1 MRWSGGN
8 GTRAISRQG
17 KIGIKRHQ
25 VQSVITWVGV
35 EPTLKTVFYAKNY
48 NSTAPLKDGN
58 FWLRILRALFHI
70 LAGVW
75 TETYDPRRGSDQRHL
90 PVVNVNKTMRGFV
103 AQEGNSPPCMTL
115 IAFGINHNTAPVD
128 VREAVAFAPE
138 QMQQALVSLQETA
151 QVREVAILSTC
162 NRTEIYAE
170 AESGDAEP
178 LLIWLAQFHNTDAH
192 RLSSSHYSFTGMDA
206 ARHMMKVASGLD
218 SLVLGEPQI
227 LGQMKSAYATA
238 NDVGSLGSQ
247 LHATFHKVFSV
258 AKRVRSETA
267 IGENPVSV
275 AYAAVSLAQQI
286 FSDLKKDTAL
296 LIGAGE
302 TIELVA
308 RHLAQQGLK
317 KMIVANRTLGNAVEL
332 AKQFNAEAILL
343 ADIPAHLHR
352 ADIIISSTAS
362 QLPILGKGAV
372 EAALKKRR
380 HKPMFMVD
388 IAVPRDIESQVAELS
403 DVYLYTVDDLR
414 DVIDEN
420 MRSREQAAKI
430 ATEIIEEGV
439 ASFADDLRAQDAVA
453 TVKVF
458 RQSLEE
464 MRDLELLKAQRF
476 LQSGGDPA
484 EVLQQLARNLT
495 NKIMHKP
502 TQQIK
507 KASIAGDYGLIT
519 SMHRLFELDIAGG
532 EPNNDPAAPLP
543 DGNTSENS

>member
-1 MRWSGGN
+1 
-8 GTRAISRQG
+8 
-17 KIGIKRHQ
+17 
-25 VQSVITWVGV
+25 
-35 EPTLKTVFYAKNY
+35 
-48 NSTAPLKDGN
+48 
-58 FWLRILRALFHI
+58 
-70 LAGVW
+70 
-75 TETYDPRRGSDQRHL
+75 
-90 PVVNVNKTMRGFV
+90 
-103 AQEGNSPPCMTL
+103 MTL
-115 IAFGINHNTAPVD
+115 IAFGINHNTAPVE

-138 QMQQALVSLQETA
+138 QLQQALVSVRSGA
-151 QVREVAILSTC
+151 MVREVAILSTC

-170 AESGDAEP
+170 LDGVEP
-178 LLIWLAQFHNTDAH
+178 QELLNWLATFHKTDP
-192 RLSSSHYSFTGMDA
+192 RTLQSCHYSYAGIEA

-227 LGQMKSAYATA
+227 LGQMKSAYALA

-308 RHLAQQGLK
+308 RHLSQQGLK
-317 KMIVANRTLGNAVEL
+317 KIIVANRTLVNAVEL
-332 AKQFNAEAILL
+332 AKKFDGEAILL
-343 ADIPAHLHR
+343 ADIPEQLHR
-352 ADIIISSTAS
+352 ADIVISSTAS

-388 IAVPRDIESQVAELS
+388 IAVPRDIEAQVAELS

-430 ATEIIEEGV
+430 AAEIIEEGV

-464 MRDLELLKAQRF
+464 LRDLELLKAQRL
-476 LQSGGDPA
+476 LQSGADPA
-484 EVLQQLARNLT
+484 DVLQQFARNLT

-507 KASIAGDYGLIT
+507 KASVAGDYELIAG
-519 SMHRLFELDIAGG
+519 MHRLFELDIAGG
-532 EPNNDPAAPLP
+532 DGTTAPAVQPSDNDK
-543 DGNTSENS
+543 SENS